1 MTVPSSDHVALVA
14 DEPLDGEAEA
24 SQKRFARRAKQAQ
37 MIGLFIA
44 GNLLAPPA
52 VRWLTQYMEH
62 HRGTRLVGKAMHL
75 LGLPALQFATYYYGT
90 FKPYFELLETHQL
103 S

>member
-1 MTVPSSDHVALVA
+1 MTSDSDVI
-14 DEPLDGEAEA
+14 DEESRSTLL
-24 SQKRFARRAKQAQ
+24 ARRKRQTAQAK

-90 FKPYFELLETHQL
+90 VKPYFQL
-103 S
+103 IDLHEPL